1 MQKRLKNKK
10 QKEFLRIFGDKDLYY
25 SIRES
30 CKKANIGKSSFY
42 RWLKEDSEFRKEVD
56 IIKENREKD
65 PFKDIKKGN
74 ITASIK
80 FLKKLGRMI

>member
-1 MQKRLKNKK
+1 MVKVTNK
-10 QKEFLRIFGDKDLYY
+10 QKAFLRIFGDRDFYY

-42 RWLKEDSEFRKEVD
+42 RWLKENPRFRKEVN
-56 IIKENREKD
+56 IIKENRKKD

-80 FLKKLGRMI
+80 LLKKFGRIR